1 MRITQYLTTKL
12 EAWVPLEGFEPFE
25 VKVAYLSREELTKI
39 RNAVTRVAFNP
50 KTRQREDTID
60 NELFIK
66 EFVKAVV
73 LDWKG
78 LTLDIASKFLP
89 LSIPSDVDSS
99 QVIEFSQENALDLS
113 KNSPVFDSFLND
125 VCFDLERFR
134 TNGTGT
140 VPSNSGEIS

>member
-1 MRITQYLTTKL
+1 MKLTQYLKTRL

-39 RNAVTRVAFNP
+39 RNSVTRVSFNP

-60 NELFIK
+60 SELFVK

-78 LTLDIASKFLP
+78 LTLDIASKLLP
-89 LSIPSDVDSS
+89 LEVPADVDLD
-99 QVIEFSQENALDLS
+99 QDIEFSQESALDLS
-113 KNSPVFDSFLND
+113 KNSPVFDGWLND
-125 VCFDLERFR
+125 VTFDLERFR
-134 TNGTGT
+134 TR
-140 VPSNSGEIS
+140 

>member
-140 VPSNSGEIS
+140 VPNNSGEVS

>member
-1 MRITQYLTTKL
+1 MKLTTYLKTKL

-50 KTRQREDTID
+50 KTRQREDNID
-60 NELFIK
+60 SELFVK

-78 LTLDIASKFLP
+78 LTLDIASKLLP
-89 LSIPSDVDSS
+89 LEVPEGVDLS
-99 QVIEFSQENALDLS
+99 QEVEFSQESALDLS
-113 KNSPVFDSFLND
+113 KNSPVFDGWLND
-125 VCFDLERFR
+125 VTFDLERFR
-134 TNGTGT
+134 SRGTGP
-140 VPSNSGEIS
+140 VPNNTGEVS

>member
-1 MRITQYLTTKL
+1 MKITQYLKTRL

-39 RNAVTRVAFNP
+39 RNSVTRVSFNP

-60 NELFIK
+60 SELFVK

-78 LTLDIASKFLP
+78 LTLDIASKLLP
-89 LSIPSDVDSS
+89 LEVPADVDLT
-99 QVIEFSQENALDLS
+99 QDIEFSQESALDLS
-113 KNSPVFDSFLND
+113 KNSPVFDGWLND
-125 VCFDLERFR
+125 VTFDLERFR
-134 TNGTGT
+134 TR
-140 VPSNSGEIS
+140 

>member
-25 VKVAYLSREELTKI
+25 VKAAYLSREELTKI

-60 NELFIK
+60 NDLFIK

-78 LTLDIASKFLP
+78 LTLETASKLLP
-89 LSIPSDVDSS
+89 LDIPSDVDSS
-99 QVIEFSQENALDLS
+99 QEIEFSQENALELS

-125 VCFDLERFR
+125 ICFDLERFR
-134 TNGTGT
+134 TNGAGT

>member
-140 VPSNSGEIS
+140 VPSNSGEVS

>member
-99 QVIEFSQENALDLS
+99 QEIEFSQENALDLS

-134 TNGTGT
+134 TNGTGS
-140 VPSNSGEIS
+140 VPNNSGEVS